1 MRDLWALLRDQ
12 RPTLVMAR
20 RQAAVTGE
28 LRVESIAGVAAA
40 LFNSSAWRAN
50 PSANAHEQRQSSP
63 ATIAARAAP
72 MPSDLMVPKQQAGA
86 AGHARWDPDLIEI
99 GEIKKSRSVRESTRK
114 ARASAPG
121 TSPAKAPRRVK
132 LKVCC
137 TRTVSKAEAQSTVL
151 TRSAID
157 SRAVSGRSMRGQSWW
172 LQS

>member
-1 MRDLWALLRDQ
+1 MRDLRALLRDQ

-99 GEIKKSRSVRESTRK
+99 SEIKKSRSVRESTRK
-114 ARASAPG
+114 ASKGERPWNLSGEGADE
-121 TSPAKAPRRVK
+121 KVK
-132 LKVCC
+132 SVQNARP
-137 TRTVSKAEAQSTVL
+137 TTTP
-151 TRSAID
+151 D
-157 SRAVSGRSMRGQSWW
+157 PW
-172 LQS
+172 